1 MPRIFLEPQMTNP
14 ESTGAQAPAIS
25 PEQPLIFMHIPKT
38 GGMSL
43 FTALA
48 EHFGTSIADLY
59 NVSPRN
65 AQVALQAFADPA
77 KAVYCGHY
85 AFGVHEWLSRPAS
98 YAAVVREPLARLV
111 SLYHYCLPMLATYRK
126 RLQKAGGRIDALWR
140 DPGLSDFY
148 LDFDATLRGDDSPA
162 AFFQAAS
169 AEVDNG
175 MVRRFSGWGL
185 NPLPCPVSALDAA
198 KANVERFFSVVGVLE
213 RYADTLQLMGRTF
226 GLAALSENKVNA
238 NPQRPEGK
246 DSLPEEVLALIRD
259 RNPLDLAL
267 YEWLCGRFDAALQA
281 PPRLVSVPGG
291 GRREGA
297 GLPLWRSVGTS
308 PLRDIALQNRG
319 KPDLPVEVWHLLQV
333 GRVAHSRRHVQ
344 IDLALNQPSRDGAP
358 ARLAQ
363 QRLMLTPASA
373 RALHKALETA
383 LGSYEKH
390 YGPTDA

>member
-1 MPRIFLEPQMTNP
+1 MPFVEPQMTDP
-14 ESTGAQAPAIS
+14 QPASVSASAIS
-25 PEQPLIFMHIPKT
+25 AQQPLIFMHIPKT

-65 AQVALQAFADPA
+65 AQVALRAFADPSR
-77 KAVYCGHY
+77 AVYCGHY
-85 AFGVHEWLSRPAS
+85 GFGVHEWLNRPAS
-98 YAAVVREPLARLV
+98 YAAVVREPVARLV
-111 SLYHYCLPMLATYRK
+111 SLYHYCLPMLETYRK
-126 RLQKAGGRIDALWR
+126 RLQKAGGQIEALWR
-140 DPGLSDFY
+140 DAGLSDFY
-148 LDFDATLRGDDSPA
+148 LDFEATLRGDDSPA
-162 AFFQAAS
+162 AFFRAAS

-185 NPLPCPVSALDAA
+185 NPLPCPASALDAA
-198 KANVERFFSVVGVLE
+198 KANVEQCFSVVGVLE

-226 GLAALSENKVNA
+226 GLPALSENKVNA
-238 NPQRPEGK
+238 NPTRPEGEAA
-246 DSLPEEVLALIRD
+246 LPAQVLALIRD
-259 RNPLDLAL
+259 RNALDLAL
-267 YEWLCGRFDAALQA
+267 YDWLCERFDAALQA
-281 PPRLVSVPGG
+281 PTRLVAVPGG

-344 IDLALNQPSRDGAP
+344 IDMALNQPTKDGAP

-363 QRLMLTPASA
+363 HRLMLAPASA
-373 RALHKALETA
+373 QALQKALETA

-390 YGPTDA
+390 YGPVDP